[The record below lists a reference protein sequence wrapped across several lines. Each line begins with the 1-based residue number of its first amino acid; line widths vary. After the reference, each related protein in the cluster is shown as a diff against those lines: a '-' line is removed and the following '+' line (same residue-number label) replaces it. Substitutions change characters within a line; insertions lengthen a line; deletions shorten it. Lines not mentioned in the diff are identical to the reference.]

1 MADSQG
7 RWVYR
12 FIDGQIVEADY
23 SPATVAAA

>member
-7 RWVYR
+7 RWSYR
-12 FIDGQIVEADY
+12 FRDGEIVEADY